1 MLCSLIERWL
11 IYGSDE
17 KLDTDSRYG
26 AFSSVAWLTGDQV
39 VFFLNIIYLLF
50 VRCKLAKIIVMCQKL
65 RRVHFHVIKTSMTSL
80 TEAVLKSATNLRFR
94 EEK

>member
-39 VFFLNIIYLLF
+39 VFFLDIIYLLF
-50 VRCKLAKIIVMCQKL
+50 VRCQLAQNNCYLSEI
-65 RRVHFHVIKTSMTSL
+65 TSRTFS
-80 TEAVLKSATNLRFR
+80 RH
-94 EEK
+94 